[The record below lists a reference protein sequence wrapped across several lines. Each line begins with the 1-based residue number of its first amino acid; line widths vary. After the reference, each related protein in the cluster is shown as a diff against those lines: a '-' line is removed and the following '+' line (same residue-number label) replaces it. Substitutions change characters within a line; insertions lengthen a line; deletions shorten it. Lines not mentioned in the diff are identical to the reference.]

1 VELSRFV
8 VIIPVIGSFVGSLVL
23 LVIGSVEVGKGA
35 WNALRPDTDTKYVVV
50 QVLQGVDTFLLATV
64 LLVIG
69 YGLYELFVDD
79 LVQLPLWLEIRT
91 LDDLKTKLIGVVVAV
106 LGVVF
111 LGTVVD
117 ARSSDDVLRSG
128 VGIGAVLIALAV
140 FQWATRS
147 AKPIKE
153 LTGTA
158 PSARPSS
165 GPEAAS
171 STSE

>member
-1 VELSRFV
+1 MRRLVELSRYV
-8 VIIPVIGSFVGSLVL
+8 VIIPVIGSFIGSLVL
-23 LVIGSVEVGKGA
+23 LVIGSIEVGKA
-35 WNALRPDTDTKYVVV
+35 SWSALRPDTDTKYVVV

-128 VGIGAVLIALAV
+128 VGIGAVLVSLAV
-140 FQWATRS
+140 FQWATKSPKPVKDTADAAPKS
-147 AKPIKE
+147 APK
-153 LTGTA
+153 
-158 PSARPSS
+158 SAD
-165 GPEAAS
+165 
-171 STSE
+171 

>member
-1 VELSRFV
+1 MRRLVELSRYV
-8 VIIPVIGSFVGSLVL
+8 VIIPVIGSFIGSLVL
-23 LVIGSVEVGKGA
+23 LVIGSIEVGKAA
-35 WNALRPDTDTKYVVV
+35 WSALRPDTDTKYVVV

-128 VGIGAVLIALAV
+128 VGIGAVLVSLAV
-140 FQWATRS
+140 FQWATKSPKPVKDTADAAPKS
-147 AKPIKE
+147 APK
-153 LTGTA
+153 
-158 PSARPSS
+158 SAD
-165 GPEAAS
+165 
-171 STSE
+171 

>member
-1 VELSRFV
+1 VRRLVELSRYV
-8 VIIPVIGSFVGSLVL
+8 VIIPVIGSFIGSLVL
-23 LVIGSVEVGKGA
+23 LVIGSIEVGKAA
-35 WNALRPDTDTKYVVV
+35 WSALRPDTDTKYVVV

-128 VGIGAVLIALAV
+128 VGIGAVLVSLAV
-140 FQWATRS
+140 FQWATKSPKPVKDTADAAPKS
-147 AKPIKE
+147 APK
-153 LTGTA
+153 
-158 PSARPSS
+158 SAD
-165 GPEAAS
+165 
-171 STSE
+171 